1 MNTFTIKDLENLSG
15 IKAHTIR
22 IWEQRYH
29 LLNPQRTKTNIRSYT
44 NVELKAILN
53 IALLNKY
60 GYKISRI
67 DKMTPEEMSQKIALL
82 SQAEALQ
89 EKLINDLIGAMIDMN
104 MDQFE
109 MLLDDHIRTKG
120 IEKVILRTIFPFL
133 EKVGI
138 LWVTNHVNPA
148 QEHLATNII
157 RQKLIMGIEGIRN
170 VPETKHQVLLFLPEG
185 EYHEVGLLF
194 VYYLLKSRG
203 YKVYYLGA
211 NVPLKDVEFTANA
224 KQVATIYTH
233 LTSVAHSFNF
243 EKFLINAHNRMP
255 DRTIMI
261 SGLLAQQYTKKVP
274 PSIHIKKSLG
284 EVMDSF
290 HISRIMD

>member
-29 LLNPQRTKTNIRSYT
+29 LLAPQRTKTNIRHYS

-89 EKLINDLIGAMIDMN
+89 EKLINDLIGTMVDMN

-109 MLLDDHIRTKG
+109 ILLDDHIRSKGVEKAITK
-120 IEKVILRTIFPFL
+120 TIFPFL

-138 LWVTNHVNPA
+138 LWITNHVNPA

-157 RQKLIMGIEGIRN
+157 RQKLIMGIEGIRL
-170 VPETKHQVLLFLPEG
+170 VPENRNPVLLFLPEG

-203 YKVYYLGA
+203 NKVYYLGA
-211 NVPLKDVEFTANA
+211 NVPLKDVEFTANT
-224 KQVATIYTH
+224 KNVSVIYTH
-233 LTSVAHSFNF
+233 LTSVAHNFNF

-255 DRTIMI
+255 DRSIMI
-261 SGLLAQQYTKKVP
+261 SGLLAQQYAKKVP
-274 PSIHIKKSLG
+274 PGIHLKKSLL
-284 EVMDSF
+284 EVMEYF
-290 HISRIMD
+290 QISRLND

>member
-67 DKMTPEEMSQKIALL
+67 DKMTPEEMNQKIAML

-109 MLLDDHIRTKG
+109 MLLDDHIRAKG
-120 IEKVILRTIFPFL
+120 IEKAILRTIFPFL

-170 VPETKHQVLLFLPEG
+170 VPDAKNQVLLFLPEG

-203 YKVYYLGA
+203 YKVFYLGA
-211 NVPLKDVEFTANA
+211 NVPLRDVEFTANA

-233 LTSVAHSFNF
+233 LTSVAQSFNF

-255 DRTIMI
+255 DRNILI
-261 SGLLAQQYTKKVP
+261 SGLLAQQYAKKVP

-290 HISRIMD
+290 QISRIMD

>member
-67 DKMTPEEMSQKIALL
+67 DKMTPEEMNQKIALL

-104 MDQFE
+104 TDQFE
-109 MLLDDHIRTKG
+109 MLLDDHIRAKG

-203 YKVYYLGA
+203 YKVFYLGA
-211 NVPLKDVEFTANA
+211 NVPLRDVEFTANA

-255 DRTIMI
+255 DRHIMI

-290 HISRIMD
+290 QISRLMD